1 MEEELLAVGK
11 QPAPVRLTA
20 DGERRQL
27 RAGAETRAVNRSVVL
42 AALGFVIVLYGTIGY
57 GPYLAVT
64 ANPVSPS
71 RPRSRR

>member
-11 QPAPVRLTA
+11 RPAPRARDT

-27 RAGAETRAVNRSVVL
+27 RAGAQTRAVNRSVAL

-57 GPYLAVT
+57 SLYLVVT
-64 ANPVSPS
+64 ALF
-71 RPRSRR
+71 